1 MKDTPSN
8 VVYVDVVNK
17 PADSINTMY
26 TVMSELRTN
35 DSLWKDS
42 QPKPMVGDAKTYN
55 HMVSLIAA
63 HKDFEDIIPFP
74 GDWHLLKNFQPVL
87 MKIFYDAGLK
97 QPAQESGFR
106 AETLTSLAAC
116 SNFKR
121 TNNFLLQAQEAMFRQ
136 LISCALA
143 APSDIELRK
152 QVATTLTNS
161 MSGGDISASIKEID
175 TVLSSTP
182 AKGIYKHFL
191 TFLQSRSSCDHLWLF
206 WVRFV
211 LEDCMAYLG
220 LFIAVRSRNWQL
232 RLASLKMMAPLFM
245 AFDRPTYRQLVP
257 HHLHTLSVAPQDLI
271 DQLADGSFAVSLSE
285 HQWHSVALDEA
296 HESKINKACKT
307 ALVRPTET
315 NMRVLS
321 NFLAF
326 RAKQQNNL
334 MQEIFPERECSNPY
348 KITSPPLKVC
358 VRIEDNIRSMS
369 DELSRTEVFT
379 LNSSNRQLSNF
390 ATGQLATPECEHD
403 LLHF

>member
-1 MKDTPSN
+1 
-8 VVYVDVVNK
+8 
-17 PADSINTMY
+17 
-26 TVMSELRTN
+26 
-35 DSLWKDS
+35 
-42 QPKPMVGDAKTYN
+42 
-55 HMVSLIAA
+55 
-63 HKDFEDIIPFP
+63 
-74 GDWHLLKNFQPVL
+74 
-87 MKIFYDAGLK
+87 
-97 QPAQESGFR
+97 
-106 AETLTSLAAC
+106 
-116 SNFKR
+116 
-121 TNNFLLQAQEAMFRQ
+121 
-136 LISCALA
+136 
-143 APSDIELRK
+143 
-152 QVATTLTNS
+152 
-161 MSGGDISASIKEID
+161 
-175 TVLSSTP
+175 
-182 AKGIYKHFL
+182 
-191 TFLQSRSSCDHLWLF
+191 
-206 WVRFV
+206 
-211 LEDCMAYLG
+211 MAYLG